1 MPTSLRHNSFT
12 AKLGRRLDMSW
23 IYLAGSFGGIALLVG
38 FNLLLFGR
46 VHAQVGTAQEI
57 AARLANEI
65 PGFRAGRAIVGVDGR
80 SAVVENASNRAL
92 YLVEAMGDDIV
103 TRQLSHGLLANVGR
117 LGEKLSLE
125 LRDFTFPRATLIAG
139 SESLAREWEAR
150 LKY

>member
-1 MPTSLRHNSFT
+1 
-12 AKLGRRLDMSW
+12 MSW
-23 IYLAGSFGGIALLVG
+23 IYLAGSLGGIALLVG

-46 VHAQVGTAQEI
+46 VRAQLGTAQEI
-57 AARLANEI
+57 AARLAKEI
-65 PGFRAGRAIVGVDGR
+65 PGFRAGRAIVGADGR
-80 SAVVENASNRAL
+80 SAVIENASNRGL
-92 YLVEAMGDDIV
+92 YLVEAMGDAVV

-125 LRDFTFPRATLIAG
+125 LRDFTFPRGTLVAD